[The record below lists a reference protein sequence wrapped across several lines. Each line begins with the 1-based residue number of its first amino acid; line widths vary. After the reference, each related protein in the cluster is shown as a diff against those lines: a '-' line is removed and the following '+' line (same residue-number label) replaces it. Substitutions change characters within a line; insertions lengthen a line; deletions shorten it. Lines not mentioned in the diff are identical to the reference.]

1 MANIS
6 ARMSC
11 GLLKAAFR
19 SSNLLSRSITTSGIS
34 RKIFKIQDE
43 KDFQEMVVKSELPVV
58 IDFQAR

>member
-1 MANIS
+1 MTNICT
-6 ARMSC
+6 RMSF
-11 GLLKAAFR
+11 GLLKSAFR
-19 SSNLLSRSITTSGIS
+19 SSNLYAKSITTSSVS